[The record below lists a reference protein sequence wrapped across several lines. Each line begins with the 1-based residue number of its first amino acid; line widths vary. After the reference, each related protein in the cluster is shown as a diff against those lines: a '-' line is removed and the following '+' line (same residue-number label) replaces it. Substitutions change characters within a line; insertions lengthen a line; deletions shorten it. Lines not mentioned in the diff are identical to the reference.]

1 VTVQL
6 GVSSSCFREVSLPE
20 CLRWAGAAGFQTVE
34 INAPPMSVRAGGSW
48 FQHSSLNVLAL
59 DGAARDALVSALDKS
74 GLRAAALAWQGHLL
88 EPDADR
94 AAAAQ
99 AHLGR
104 VVEAAAMLGIGVVTT
119 CVGRMPGATLGD
131 SIAEFARRVAP
142 ALEQAESSQ
151 VRLALSTSPMIGR
164 QSEDVP
170 GNSAFCPEL
179 WEKIFTH
186 VRSEALGLALSP
198 ADLAW
203 TGVDPVA
210 AVTDYAEK
218 VFLIY
223 ALDVEMLDLRRQDC
237 GLLRPGGGWWR
248 HRLPG
253 LGVIDWRRL
262 IDRLHELQ
270 FAGSLV
276 IPQEDHVWQG
286 SLDKVK
292 TGLALARRH
301 LVQFLP

>member
-20 CLRWAGAAGFQTVE
+20 VLRWAGASGFQTIE
-34 INAPPMSVRAGGSW
+34 IDAPPMSPRAGGSW
-48 FQHSSLNVLAL
+48 FQHSSLNVSAL
-59 DGAARDALVSALDKS
+59 DGTARDALISALDKA
-74 GLRAAALAWQGHLL
+74 GLKAAALAWRGHLL
-88 EPDADR
+88 DPDADR
-94 AAAAQ
+94 AKAAIT
-99 AHLGR
+99 HLAR
-104 VVEAAAMLGIGVVTT
+104 VVEAAATLGIGVVAIY
-119 CVGRMPGATLGD
+119 VGGTPGETLGD
-131 SIAEFARRVAP
+131 AIAEFARRIAP
-142 ALEQAESSQ
+142 VLVQAEGAD
-151 VRLALSTSPMIGR
+151 VRLAVSTSPMIGW
-164 QSEDVP
+164 QQEDLP
-170 GNSAFCPEL
+170 GNAAFCPEL

-218 VFLIY
+218 VFHVH

-237 GLLRPGGGWWR
+237 GVLRPSGGWWR
-248 HRLPG
+248 YRLPG
-253 LGVIDWRRL
+253 LGAIDWRRL
-262 IDRLHELQ
+262 IDRLHELDYT
-270 FAGSLV
+270 GSLV

-286 SLDKVK
+286 SLDEVK
-292 TGLALARRH
+292 TGLSLARRH

>member
-1 VTVQL
+1 MQL
-6 GVSSSCFREVSLPE
+6 GVSSSCLREVSLPE
-20 CLRWAGAAGFQTVE
+20 ALRWAGESGFQTVE
-34 INAPPMSVRAGGSW
+34 IDAPPMSVRAGGSW
-48 FQHSSLNVLAL
+48 FQQSSLNVSAL
-59 DGAARDALVSALDKS
+59 DGAARDALVSALDKA
-74 GLRAAALAWQGHLL
+74 GLKAAALAWRGHLL
-88 EPDADR
+88 EADADR
-94 AAAAQ
+94 AKAAA

-104 VVEAAAMLGIGVVTT
+104 VVEAAATLGIGVVTIY
-119 CVGRMPGATLGD
+119 VGRTPGATLGD
-131 SIAEFARRVAP
+131 AIAEFARRIAP
-142 ALEQAESSQ
+142 VLVQAEASH
-151 VRLALSTSPMIGR
+151 VRLAISTSPMIGW
-164 QSEDVP
+164 QFEDLP
-170 GNSAFCPEL
+170 GNAAFCPEL

-203 TGVDPVA
+203 TGVDPA
-210 AVTDYAEK
+210 TAVTDYAEK
-218 VFLIY
+218 LFLVY

-237 GLLRPGGGWWR
+237 SVLRPSGGWWR
-248 HRLPG
+248 YRLPG

-262 IDRLHELQ
+262 IDRLHEIQ

-292 TGLALARRH
+292 IGLSLARRH

>member
-6 GVSSSCFREVSLPE
+6 GVSSSCFRDVSLPE
-20 CLRWAGAAGFQTVE
+20 ALRWAGAAGFQTVE
-34 INAPPMSVRAGGSW
+34 IDAPPMSVRAGGSW
-48 FQHSSLNVLAL
+48 FQHSSLNVSAL
-59 DGAARDALVSALDKS
+59 DGTARDALVSTLDKA
-74 GLRAAALAWQGHLL
+74 GLKAAALAWRGHLL
-88 EPDADR
+88 DVDPER
-94 AAAAQ
+94 AKAAQ
-99 AHLGR
+99 THLGR
-104 VVEAAAMLGIGVVTT
+104 VVEAAATLGIGVVTT
-119 CVGRMPGATLGD
+119 CVGRMMGATLGD

-142 ALEQAESSQ
+142 VLVQAEASQ
-151 VRLALSTSPMIGR
+151 VRLALSTSPMIGW

-170 GNSAFCPEL
+170 GNAAFCPEL

-203 TGVDPVA
+203 TGIDPVA

-218 VFLIY
+218 VFLIQ
-223 ALDVEMLDLRRQDC
+223 ALDAEMLDLRRQDC
-237 GLLRPGGGWWR
+237 GVLRPSGGWWR
-248 HRLPG
+248 YRLPG
-253 LGVIDWRRL
+253 LGMVDWRRL
-262 IDRLHELQ
+262 IDRLHELP
-270 FAGSLV
+270 FEGTLV
-276 IPQEDHVWQG
+276 IPQEDPVWQG